1 MWRCKSRPPSG
12 LGFTCCGK
20 SKSMS
25 EAGRHLDS
33 PQDTVDS
40 AYENRDLIIKLRSAG
55 LERGSACTEF
65 LEVHNTY
72 CLQELQKD
80 LEALTVSISTLLI
93 DNQFRFTF
101 SS

>member
-1 MWRCKSRPPSG
+1 M
-12 LGFTCCGK
+12 T
-20 SKSMS
+20 

-33 PQDTVDS
+33 PHDTVDS
-40 AYENRDLIIKLRSAG
+40 VCENRDLIIKLRSAG
-55 LERGSACTEF
+55 LEGGSACTEF

-72 CLQELQKD
+72 CLRELQKD